1 MDPVAMQVLQHVLA
15 ARRRGK
21 NEVVELPGMDLR
33 GANLLRAD
41 LVESDLSGAGLDHAQ
56 LAGAKLGRSKLQGTM
71 LAGANLAGADLT
83 EADLRDANLK
93 GARVEGCSLAGADLR
108 GTSIE
113 DVIGEP
119 ATVAG
124 ARIDKAMADRS
135 RLRDDDVIQL
145 WSEGVIID
153 DLEMF
158 DEVVQTVCGIPGASS
173 DAGPS
178 ARHVAE
184 IETEA
189 RRQRLT
195 EDSSMPPSARV
206 SQAVAE
212 AAVAEAKHRDRP
224 LSLRSLRLVADILTP
239 EMLAAPSFAVG
250 DRVMGVTLEKKIGD
264 GNVAV
269 VFRAKTDDGDQVAV
283 KLFKTHMTNQGLCLP
298 SFRRGVQ
305 VLNRLTA
312 KQVDG
317 VMPLIA
323 VSINR
328 LAMLMP
334 LAENG
339 SAADLPALNW
349 PIKTIVEFVERLC
362 SIVQAAHEAGALHRC
377 LKPSNVMLDGDL
389 NPLVTDFDV
398 VDLPSFGGTA
408 GIGGYAAYAPP
419 EELLGQSTQSPTS
432 DVYSLGRILAFLLL
446 GEHPRATAEAIP
458 LLHDIDAP
466 EGLVRIIRRCTVR
479 APEHRYQTVA
489 DLAADL
495 AKYDDAAS
503 VGIGHDDDTSFLP
516 GGVSGLPHRARWL
529 GKREADS
536 SPLPPPPVHRSKV
549 PPRPRG
555 KKKAPE
561 PERTPMRTDQLVG
574 ALGILA
580 VLSSLLVVVLVSN
593 PSERMV
599 GQMQMLSAAGGA
611 LMTLM
616 LPRTISGGNVL
627 RLFLALLLGAAL
639 YFVNLPAFIVG

>member
-1 MDPVAMQVLQHVLA
+1 MQVLQHVLA

-21 NEVVELPGMDLR
+21 NEVVDLQGMDLR

-71 LAGANLAGADLT
+71 FAGANLAGADLT
-83 EADLRDANLK
+83 EADLREANLK
-93 GARVEGCSLAGADLR
+93 GARVEGASFAGADLR
-108 GTSIE
+108 GASIE

-135 RLRDDDVIQL
+135 RLRDDDIIQL
-145 WSEGVIID
+145 WSEGIIIEDLPLFED
-153 DLEMF
+153 D
-158 DEVVQTVCGIPGASS
+158 VQTVCGIPGISS

-178 ARHVAE
+178 ARHVME
-184 IETEA
+184 LETEA

-206 SQAVAE
+206 SQAMAE
-212 AAVAEAKHRDRP
+212 AAVAETKRRDRP

-239 EMLAAPSFAVG
+239 EMLAAPNFVEG
-250 DRVMGVTLEKKIGD
+250 DRVMGVTLQKKIGD

-269 VFRAKTDDGDQVAV
+269 VYRAKTDDGEEVAV

-298 SFRRGVQ
+298 SFRRGIQ
-305 VLNRLTA
+305 VMNRLTA
-312 KQVDG
+312 KEVDG
-317 VMPLIA
+317 VVPLVA

-328 LAMLMP
+328 LAVLTP
-334 LAENG
+334 LAANG

-349 PIKTIVEFVERLC
+349 GITTIVEFVERLC
-362 SIVQAAHEAGALHRC
+362 AILQAAHEAGALHRC
-377 LKPSNVMLDGDL
+377 LKPSNVLLDADL
-389 NPLVTDFDV
+389 NPFVNDFDV

-408 GIGGYAAYAPP
+408 GVGGYAAYAPP

-446 GEHPRATAEAIP
+446 GEHPRATAEAVP
-458 LLHDIDAP
+458 LLDDIDAP
-466 EGLVRIIRRCTVR
+466 EGLVRIIRRCTTR

-489 DLAADL
+489 DLVADL
-495 AKYDDAAS
+495 AKYEDAAA
-503 VGIGHDDDTSFLP
+503 VGIGHDDDTSFMP
-516 GGVSGLPHRARWL
+516 AGVSGLPHRTRWL
-529 GKREADS
+529 GQRERDS
-536 SPLPPPPVHRSKV
+536 SPAAPPVRRSRT

-555 KKKAPE
+555 KKKPE
-561 PERTPMRTDQLVG
+561 PENAPMRNEQLLG
-574 ALGILA
+574 AVGILA
-580 VLSSLLVVVLVSN
+580 VLGSLLVVMLVSS

-639 YFVNLPAFIVG
+639 YFVNLPGFIVGS

>member
-1 MDPVAMQVLQHVLA
+1 MQVLQHVLA

-21 NEVVELPGMDLR
+21 NEVVELQGMDLR

-71 LAGANLAGADLT
+71 FAGANLAGADLT
-83 EADLRDANLK
+83 EADLREANLK
-93 GARVEGCSLAGADLR
+93 GARVEGASFAGADLR
-108 GTSIE
+108 GASIE

-135 RLRDDDVIQL
+135 RLRDDDIIQL
-145 WSEGVIID
+145 WSEGIIIEDLPLFED
-153 DLEMF
+153 D
-158 DEVVQTVCGIPGASS
+158 VQTVCGIPGISS

-178 ARHVAE
+178 ARHVME
-184 IETEA
+184 LETEA

-206 SQAVAE
+206 SQAMAE
-212 AAVAEAKHRDRP
+212 AAVAETKRRDRP

-239 EMLAAPSFAVG
+239 EMLAAPNFVEG
-250 DRVMGVTLEKKIGD
+250 DRVMGVTLQKKIGD

-269 VFRAKTDDGDQVAV
+269 VYRAKTDDGEEVAV

-298 SFRRGVQ
+298 SFRRGIQ
-305 VLNRLTA
+305 VMNRLTA
-312 KQVDG
+312 KEVDG
-317 VMPLIA
+317 VVPLVA

-328 LAMLMP
+328 LAVLTP
-334 LAENG
+334 LAANG

-349 PIKTIVEFVERLC
+349 GITTIVEFVERLC
-362 SIVQAAHEAGALHRC
+362 AILQAAHEAGALHRC
-377 LKPSNVMLDGDL
+377 LKPSNVLLDADL
-389 NPLVTDFDV
+389 NPFVNDFDV

-408 GIGGYAAYAPP
+408 GVGGYAAYAPP

-446 GEHPRATAEAIP
+446 GEHPRATAEAVP
-458 LLHDIDAP
+458 LLDDIDAP
-466 EGLVRIIRRCTVR
+466 EGLVRIIRRCTTR

-489 DLAADL
+489 DLVADL
-495 AKYDDAAS
+495 AKYEDAAA
-503 VGIGHDDDTSFLP
+503 VGIGHDDDTSFMP
-516 GGVSGLPHRARWL
+516 AGVSGLPHRTRWL
-529 GKREADS
+529 GQRERDS
-536 SPLPPPPVHRSKV
+536 SPAAPPVRRSRT

-555 KKKAPE
+555 KKKPE
-561 PERTPMRTDQLVG
+561 PENAPMRNEQLLG
-574 ALGILA
+574 AVGILA
-580 VLSSLLVVVLVSN
+580 VLGSLLVVMLVSS

-639 YFVNLPAFIVG
+639 YFVNLPGFIVGS

>member
-1 MDPVAMQVLQHVLA
+1 MQVLQHVLA

-56 LAGAKLGRSKLQGTM
+56 LAGAKLGRSKLQGT
-71 LAGANLAGADLT
+71 LLGGANLAGADLT
-83 EADLRDANLK
+83 EADLREANLK

-108 GTSIE
+108 GASIE

-153 DLEMF
+153 DLPMF
-158 DEVVQTVCGIPGASS
+158 DEVVQTVCGVPGASS

-212 AAVAEAKHRDRP
+212 AAIDEAKQRHRP

-239 EMLAAPSFAVG
+239 EMLAAPSFAEG

-269 VFRAKTDDGDQVAV
+269 VFRAKTDDGDEVAV

-305 VLNRLTA
+305 VMNRLTA

-317 VMPLIA
+317 VVPLIA

-339 SAADLPALNW
+339 SASDLPALNW

-362 SIVQAAHEAGALHRC
+362 AILQAAHETGALHRC

-408 GIGGYAAYAPP
+408 GVGGYAAYAPP

-432 DVYSLGRILAFLLL
+432 DVFSLGRILAFLLL

-458 LLHDIDAP
+458 LLDDIDAP
-466 EGLVRIIRRCTVR
+466 EGLVRIIRRCTAR

-495 AKYDDAAS
+495 AKYDDAAA
-503 VGIGHDDDTSFLP
+503 VGIGHDDDTSFMP
-516 GGVSGLPHRARWL
+516 AAVSGLPHRARWL
-529 GKREADS
+529 GKREGDS
-536 SPLPPPPVHRSKV
+536 SPLPPPARKNT
-549 PPRPRG
+549 PRPRG
-555 KKKAPE
+555 KRKEPE
-561 PERTPMRTDQLVG
+561 PAPAPMRTEQLIG

-580 VLSSLLVVVLVSN
+580 VLSSLLIVVLVAN

>member
-21 NEVVELPGMDLR
+21 NEVVELQGMDLR

-71 LAGANLAGADLT
+71 FAGANLAGADLT
-83 EADLRDANLK
+83 EADLREANLK
-93 GARVEGCSLAGADLR
+93 GARVEGASFAGADLR
-108 GTSIE
+108 GASIE

-135 RLRDDDVIQL
+135 RLRDDDIIQL
-145 WSEGVIID
+145 WSEGIIIEDLPLFED
-153 DLEMF
+153 D
-158 DEVVQTVCGIPGASS
+158 VQTVCGIPGISS

-178 ARHVAE
+178 ARHVME
-184 IETEA
+184 LETEA

-206 SQAVAE
+206 SQAMAE
-212 AAVAEAKHRDRP
+212 AAVAETKRRDRP

-239 EMLAAPSFAVG
+239 EMLAAPNFVEG
-250 DRVMGVTLEKKIGD
+250 DRVMGVTLQKKIGD

-269 VFRAKTDDGDQVAV
+269 VYRAKTDDGEEVAV

-298 SFRRGVQ
+298 SFRRGIQ
-305 VLNRLTA
+305 VMNRLTA
-312 KQVDG
+312 KEVDG
-317 VMPLIA
+317 VVPLVA

-328 LAMLMP
+328 LAVLTP
-334 LAENG
+334 LAANG

-349 PIKTIVEFVERLC
+349 GITTIVEFVERLC
-362 SIVQAAHEAGALHRC
+362 AILQAAHEAGALHRC
-377 LKPSNVMLDGDL
+377 LKPSNVLLDADL
-389 NPLVTDFDV
+389 NPFVNDFDV

-408 GIGGYAAYAPP
+408 GVGGYAAYAPP

-446 GEHPRATAEAIP
+446 GEHPRATAEAVP
-458 LLHDIDAP
+458 LLDDIDAP
-466 EGLVRIIRRCTVR
+466 EGLVRIIRRCTTR

-489 DLAADL
+489 DLVADL
-495 AKYDDAAS
+495 AKYEDAAA
-503 VGIGHDDDTSFLP
+503 VGIGHDDDTSFMP
-516 GGVSGLPHRARWL
+516 AGVSGLPHRTRWL
-529 GKREADS
+529 GQRERDS
-536 SPLPPPPVHRSKV
+536 SPAAPPVRRSRT

-555 KKKAPE
+555 KKKPE
-561 PERTPMRTDQLVG
+561 PENAPMRNEQLLG
-574 ALGILA
+574 AVGILA
-580 VLSSLLVVVLVSN
+580 VLGSLLVVMLVSS

-639 YFVNLPAFIVG
+639 YFVNLPGFIVGS